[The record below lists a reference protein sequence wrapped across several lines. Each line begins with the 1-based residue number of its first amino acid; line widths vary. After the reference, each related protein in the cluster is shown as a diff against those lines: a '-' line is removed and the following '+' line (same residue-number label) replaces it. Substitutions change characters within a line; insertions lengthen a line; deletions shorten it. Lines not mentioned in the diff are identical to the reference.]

1 MTVKLS
7 DYVFRFVAGLGVR
20 HVFEVTGGG
29 AMHLNDSLGANPNLE
44 YVCTLHE
51 QAAAMAAES
60 YAKVTNDLGVCLVTT
75 GPGGTN
81 ALTGVAG
88 AWLDSTPMLVISG
101 QVKRA
106 DLKGATGVRQM
117 GVQEVDI
124 VAMAAPITKYAVTV
138 LEPADIRYHL
148 ERAVHLARTG
158 RPGPVWIDIPL
169 DVQGAMIDD
178 TALRSFS
185 AETDGEPAAAASAV
199 RGSDRPATD
208 SAALDAAA
216 ARTIELLNAAERPVV
231 LVGNG
236 VRLANA
242 RAELRALVE
251 TLGIP
256 VLTTWPAQ
264 DLVPDDHPL
273 MMGRPGPVAPR
284 GANFTLQNS
293 DFVLAIGARL
303 DLVVTGYSFANFAR
317 AAQKVVVDIDAAE
330 LAKLGNTVGLP
341 VHADAR
347 AFIAAL
353 QHRTTDVTRRD
364 RSAWDARCRDWK
376 ARYPVVLPEYRN
388 LPTGVSTYV
397 LAEAISAASSSE
409 DVIVSGSSGAGIEI
423 FCLAVTL
430 REGQRIFLTTA
441 LGAMGNGIPATI
453 GACLAHGRRRVIAVD
468 GDGGLQ
474 LNIQELEVIRRL
486 GLPIKLFVL
495 NNDGYASIR
504 TSQSRYFGRLAG
516 ADATSGVT
524 LPPLAEVA
532 RAYGI
537 AHARIEHDRDL
548 VAQVRG
554 LLDQPGPAIIEV
566 MTPREEPRA
575 PSLSSARRP
584 DGSMVSRPLEDLWPF
599 LPRDEFI
606 ANMII
611 PPLPD

>member
-1 MTVKLS
+1 MIKVS
-7 DYVFRFVAGLGVR
+7 DWVFQYVASLGVT

-29 AMHLNDSLGANPNLE
+29 AMHLNDSLGANAALT
-44 YVCTLHE
+44 YVCNGHE

-60 YAKVTNDLGVCLVTT
+60 YAKVRNDLGVCLVTT

-106 DLKGATGVRQM
+106 DLKGDTGVRQM
-117 GVQEVDI
+117 GVQEVDV
-124 VAMAAPITKYAVTV
+124 VAMAAPVTKYAVTV
-138 LEPADIRYHL
+138 MEPEMVRYHM

-169 DVQGAMIDD
+169 DVQGAMVDAGAMQGF
-178 TALRSFS
+178 TPP
-185 AETDGEPAAAASAV
+185 AEQSAV
-199 RGSDRPATD
+199 D
-208 SAALDAAA
+208 LQDAV
-216 ARTIELLNAAERPVV
+216 RSTIAMLNAAERPVV

-236 VRLANA
+236 VRLARA
-242 RAELRALVE
+242 RAALREVIDALGV
-251 TLGIP
+251 P

-273 MMGRPGPVAPR
+273 MFGRPGPVAPR

-293 DFVLAIGARL
+293 DFVLALGARL
-303 DLVVTGYSFANFAR
+303 DLVVTGYAPQHFAR
-317 AAQKVVVDIDAAE
+317 AAKKVMVDVDGAELRKLGTHVDLPVQADAAAF
-330 LAKLGNTVGLP
+330 LAEMKRRLGTV
-341 VHADAR
+341 
-347 AFIAAL
+347 AA
-353 QHRTTDVTRRD
+353 RD
-364 RSAWDARCRDWK
+364 RSAWESRCRDWK
-376 ARYPVVLPEYRN
+376 ARYPVVLPEHRN
-388 LPTGVSTYV
+388 LAQGVSTYA
-397 LAEAISAASSSE
+397 LAEAVAAASASD

-441 LGAMGNGIPATI
+441 LGAMGNGLPAAI
-453 GACLAHGRRRVIAVD
+453 GACLARGARRVILVD

-486 GLPIKLFVL
+486 GLPVKLFVL

-516 ADATSGVT
+516 ADASSGVT
-524 LPPLAEVA
+524 VPPLDGIA
-532 RAYGI
+532 RAFGLPY
-537 AHARIEHDRDL
+537 ARLDSDRDL
-548 VAQVRG
+548 AAAVRG
-554 LLDQPGPAIIEV
+554 HLDPPGPIVVDV
-566 MTPREEPRA
+566 MTPREEVRA
-575 PSLSSARRP
+575 PSLSSARRA

-599 LPRDEFI
+599 LPRDEFR

-611 PPLPD
+611 PPLPE